1 MPDLTSVSAAVGA
14 LLKETG
20 QSLSVSESSCG
31 GLISAALVAVPGAS
45 AYYVGGSVVYTR
57 AAQQGL
63 LSVPEAALAGMSETG
78 AAAPAAPALC
88 PAWKPASCGPGG
100 QCGSLPARTVRER
113 LGTTWAVSETG
124 ASGPTGNRYGDS
136 AGHACIAVA
145 GPVEK
150 AITVETGEADREAN
164 MWVFAQA
171 ALDLL
176 EQCVRESRQS

>member
-63 LSVPEAALAGMSETG
+63 LSVPEAALAGIRASSEPY
-78 AAAPAAPALC
+78 AQLN
-88 PAWKPASCGPGG
+88 
-100 QCGSLPARTVRER
+100 ARTVRER

-150 AITVETGEADREAN
+150 AITVETGESDREAN